1 MKCLIIHDEISEE
14 ECTCIQ
20 AECYKKKNGRELPKK
35 IKRIIGWNVICKN
48 CEFHKAL
55 KKQYFSGDGSFIM
68 KSVPMSRFLD
78 GVKLYYKA
86 ICFCFVCYI

>member
-1 MKCLIIHDEISEE
+1 MKGLIIHDEISEE

-48 CEFHKAL
+48 CEFHKER
-55 KKQYFSGDGSFIM
+55 KK
-68 KSVPMSRFLD
+68 
-78 GVKLYYKA
+78 
-86 ICFCFVCYI
+86 